1 MVAKFHPSMSAI
13 THDSIRP
20 AKKRTA
26 SQQMSE
32 EEPAPKWHAA
42 TNDDRIR
49 VNNEIHRLM
58 SHCAEMS
65 KVMHDDHD
73 AQVSFAYAFS
83 SLLNMLAGPLAEFN
97 RIDHKALH
105 GYMTPYAVD
114 VYDNLMMDGF
124 THDWKACEALLNT
137 VGYHF

>member
-1 MVAKFHPSMSAI
+1 MVTLCNPYYPSMSAM
-13 THDSIRP
+13 T
-20 AKKRTA
+20 KKRTA

-32 EEPAPKWHAA
+32 EEPAPKWHQA

-58 SHCAEMS
+58 SHCATVS
-65 KVMHDDHD
+65 KVMQNDRD
-73 AQVSFAYAFS
+73 ALVSFAFAFS
-83 SLLNMLAGPLAEFN
+83 SLLNMIAGPLAEFY

-105 GYMTPYAVD
+105 GYMAIYAVD
-114 VYDNLMMDGF
+114 VYDNLMTEGF
-124 THDWKACEALLNT
+124 THDWKACAALLST